1 MLRDGPYDWHLK
13 QRILS
18 NQGHLSNIQAVGVI
32 SQIMHPGLTNLILA
46 HLSEVN
52 NHPEVAKETM
62 LRYLQTINAPTRL
75 IVADQYLHAPLIDV

>member
-1 MLRDGPYDWHLK
+1 MLRDGPTTG
-13 QRILS
+13 IS
-18 NQGHLSNIQAVGVI
+18 NSASSVTRTPFQYPGGRSS